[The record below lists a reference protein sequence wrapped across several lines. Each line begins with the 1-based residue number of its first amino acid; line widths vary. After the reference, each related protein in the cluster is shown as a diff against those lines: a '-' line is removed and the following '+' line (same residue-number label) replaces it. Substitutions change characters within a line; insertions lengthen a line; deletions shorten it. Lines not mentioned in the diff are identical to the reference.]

1 MKTKPGVLLA
11 AIVVAGSM
19 SACATTLPGTLVEA
33 RYAYLAS
40 SSGLAATMAPR
51 ELLDAKKML
60 DRANDEF
67 QFHGGTA
74 MCRDYSYIAE
84 NKLELADAVARTE
97 VDRQTMEDAAGLDAP
112 AVGR

>member
-1 MKTKPGVLLA
+1 MKTKGGVLLA
-11 AIVVAGSM
+11 AIAVAGSM

-33 RYAYLAS
+33 RSSYLAS
-40 SSGLAATMAPR
+40 KSGLAATMAPGQ
-51 ELLDAKKML
+51 LLDAKQML

-67 QFHGGTA
+67 QFHGDTG

-97 VDRQTMEDAAGLDAP
+97 VDRQTMGNAAGVEA
-112 AVGR
+112 R

>member
-1 MKTKPGVLLA
+1 MKAQRGVLLA
-11 AIVVAGSM
+11 AMVVAGSM

-33 RYAYLAS
+33 RNSYLAS
-40 SSGLAATMAPR
+40 SSGLAATMAPG
-51 ELLDAKKML
+51 ELLDAKQML

-67 QFHGGTA
+67 QFHGDTG

-97 VDRQTMEDAAGLDAP
+97 VDRQAMGDAAGVDA
-112 AVGR
+112 R